1 MTSYFDEASSA
12 VRRLPKDA
20 SDETY
25 LSLVAEIEKPIVQDV
40 LLNTGDREF
49 PDDLREKINNV
60 IAVKGV
66 YSPAGLAP
74 TPAAREYVLMM
85 RYSELVSDLHSAF
98 HALAGRRLQTRF
110 GSWSDS
116 PRANLVT
123 RKCHDEPDLE
133 TDEQLRQRLA
143 ERVPPGAAYTAE
155 DLGNAYGEELDALA
169 ERLGTKREPAP

>member
-1 MTSYFDEASSA
+1 MTSYFDTASRA
-12 VRRLPKDA
+12 VSQLPKDV

-49 PDDLREKINNV
+49 PDDLREKIVNV
-60 IAVKGV
+60 IAVKGI
-66 YSPAGLAP
+66 YSPAGLEP
-74 TPAAREYVLMM
+74 TPSAREYVLMM
-85 RYSELVSDLHSAF
+85 HYSELVSDLHSAF
-98 HALAGRRLQTRF
+98 HALAGRRIQTRF

-116 PRANLVT
+116 PRGNLVS
-123 RKCHDEPDLE
+123 RKCHDEPDME

-155 DLGNAYGEELDALA
+155 DLGNASGEELDALA
-169 ERLGTKREPAP
+169 ARLGTKRETAP